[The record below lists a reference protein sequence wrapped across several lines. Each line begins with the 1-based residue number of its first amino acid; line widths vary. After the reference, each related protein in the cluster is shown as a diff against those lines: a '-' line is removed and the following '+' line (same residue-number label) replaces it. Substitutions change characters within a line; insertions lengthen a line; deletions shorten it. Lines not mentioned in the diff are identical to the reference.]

1 VLYTVAYAVV
11 YITTLLTAAVA
22 IFRRRDF
29 K

>member
-1 VLYTVAYAVV
+1 VAYTVVYAGI
-11 YITTLLTAAVA
+11 YIAILLTGAVA